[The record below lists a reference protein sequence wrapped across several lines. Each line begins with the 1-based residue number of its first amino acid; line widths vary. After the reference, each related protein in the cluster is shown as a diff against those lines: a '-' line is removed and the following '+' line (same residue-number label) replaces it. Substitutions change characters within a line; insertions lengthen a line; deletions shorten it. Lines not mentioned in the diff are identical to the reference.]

1 MKGYKIEHNE
11 NSNTDKPEIIE
22 QCNFHGLQKI
32 SFYGWAEDNIES
44 APIIQ
49 TVAIF
54 KIKWKQ

>member
-1 MKGYKIEHNE
+1 MKYTIQHNE
-11 NSNTDKPEIIE
+11 RIYTDKPAIIE

-32 SFYGWAEDNIES
+32 SFYGWAEDDIEY

-54 KIKWKQ
+54 KIKWKS